1 MPTAIYKEDT
11 SIGVNV
17 QRFIVDSV
25 IIANINTSETLT
37 DNNGNFY
44 EKVESAAILTENNFN
59 PLKETDEAEN

>member
-17 QRFIVDSV
+17 QRFLVISV
-25 IIANINTSETLT
+25 IIANINTSESLT

-44 EKVESAAILTENNFN
+44 ERVESAVIFTENNFN
-59 PLKETDEAEN
+59 PLIEKDEAEN